1 MNSEIIAIEP
11 TLDINTEKK
20 TINIR
25 KDILAPMFGG
35 PIVLAEGIIIGGIS
49 IVCGTVVAGHVNGIL
64 GGHRDQDAG
73 IAGGPQT
80 GHPHRGLLAQCR

>member
-35 PIVLAEGIIIGGIS
+35 PIVFAEGIIIGGIC
-49 IVCGTVVAGHVNGIL
+49 IVCGTVVAGCYVAV
-64 GGHRDQDAG
+64 AG
-73 IAGGPQT
+73 IYTPYFIYRGGKKVYKY
-80 GHPHRGLLAQCR
+80 LKK

>member
-49 IVCGTVVAGHVNGIL
+49 IVFGTVVAGSYIAV
-64 GGHRDQDAG
+64 AG
-73 IAGGPQT
+73 ICTPYFIYRGGKKVYKY
-80 GHPHRGLLAQCR
+80 LKK